1 MLAPRQSPDDAEDG
15 EATVQ
20 RSRLVRTL
28 TFWLRPAFALRVVSR
43 FQRIIGF
50 DRALALASSA
60 FTTMLPVAL
69 LLASVLNKLGHQ
81 DVADRIVQRYGL
93 SGGGADAVR
102 SLFSFP
108 EGPGLSLGLFG
119 AIFLIVSALSFAR
132 AAQRLYEQTWELTP
146 LSVRN
151 SLNGLLWLLAVV
163 VYVVAVGWL
172 HALLGGGRLQLA
184 ATALQVPLTAA
195 LLVWGGRVLT
205 ARRCPWPDL
214 VPFGI
219 IGALLSA
226 LYALGSAVYLPRVF
240 STYGSRYGALGAVFA
255 MITALFG
262 AMLTFVGSAALG
274 REVHDELGRIARREV
289 PPDDE
294 IRQEW
299 ATIRAQTLAHWQTAR
314 EDLARRRQAR
324 AAKHG
329 AGPKR
334 GSGHGQ
340 G

>member
-1 MLAPRQSPDDAEDG
+1 MQP
-15 EATVQ
+15 T
-20 RSRLVRTL
+20 RLVRTL

-50 DRALALASSA
+50 DRAIALASSA
-60 FTTMLPVAL
+60 FTTLLPVAL
-69 LLASVLNKLGHQ
+69 LVASVLSRLGRQ
-81 DVADRIVQRYGL
+81 DVADRIVNRYGL
-93 SGGGADAVR
+93 TGGGADAVR

-108 EGPGLSLGLFG
+108 DGPGVSLGFFG
-119 AIFLIVSALSFAR
+119 VIFLVVSSLSFAR

-163 VYVVAVGWL
+163 VYAVAVGWL
-172 HALLGGGRLQLA
+172 HALFGGGRLQFA
-184 ATALQVPLTAA
+184 ATACQVPLTAA
-195 LLVWGGRVLT
+195 LLIWGGWILT
-205 ARRCPWPDL
+205 ARRCPWPHL

-219 IGALLSA
+219 IGALFSA
-226 LYALGSAVYLPRVF
+226 LYAMGSAVYLPRVF
-240 STYGSRYGALGAVFA
+240 SSYGTRYGALGAVFA

-274 REVHDELGRIARREV
+274 REVNDELGRIARHEA

-299 ATIRAQTLAHWQTAR
+299 ATIRRQTMAHWQTAR

-329 AGPKR
+329 
-334 GSGHGQ
+334 
-340 G
+340 